1 MKCKHTHFP
10 VGVGAVWFNSP
21 ASSPHFSSH
30 VDILMHVVLSCTG
43 FGSFP
48 RVVSIFSVLCFRLK
62 SIRHQCFSS
71 SDEIPA
77 EPEGET
83 ASCSITPTLVW
94 IHPLERV
101 SCFNLLMDCS
111 PALSTDG
118 EATGWCQWLVIR
130 IISSLA
136 FVSADD
142 ISRQRNNLSR
152 IWFQQPPQPWQWW
165 WPVSTDGEQRTDEAE
180 MLRRCHSF
188 TDTNIPWNTC
198 FVLINA
204 SWLWMPLICI
214 HFLWKTFQAVINRK
228 WYI

>member
-165 WPVSTDGEQRTDEAE
+165 WPVSTEEG
-180 MLRRCHSF
+180 RRRAANRWGWDAAAVSLFYRHKYTMKHLFCI
-188 TDTNIPWNTC
+188 DKC
-198 FVLINA
+198 LLVVNA
-204 SWLWMPLICI
+204 FNLYTFPLKDISGC
-214 HFLWKTFQAVINRK
+214 
-228 WYI
+228 Y